1 MVHDNLIG
9 QNILGYDV
17 KNTIHSGA
25 FGTVYEVEKTN
36 PSGTYKRA
44 LKHMTIPSTSQY
56 ISVLNSMGGDE
67 SKTKDYFSKM
77 LENIANE
84 IRILNQL
91 SEEDSTH
98 IVRYY
103 ENDIKIQDNP
113 LRYDI
118 FILMERL
125 KPLEDFINQNPF
137 TVSDVLNLGLDVLQG
152 LKTCHDNDVIHR
164 DIKEGNIFV
173 TDNGNYKIGD
183 FGVSKILKHSSNAES
198 FKGTPNYLA
207 PEIRNNQKGY
217 TKSVDLYSLG
227 IVLYRLLNYNRNPFV
242 PRYPDSYNYEDEN
255 LALEKRMNGEIPDL
269 PLLGG
274 EFIGDVIVKSLKSME
289 ERFQTV
295 DEFFDALKKA
305 KEKTDHHI
313 LEENVI
319 AVPLDT
325 TLNSNSTNY
334 IETLRDTDSNNA
346 NYSQTDNEHT
356 RNIDIN
362 GIFQTQSNSSE
373 LQSNHSSITENLE
386 QIASPPEPPTDV
398 PENVVTD
405 SADNDIFDKIIL
417 FMPIIIFFIGILAYF
432 IIIPNIYGKSVSFID
447 WLFSDT
453 ETIVATLRNANVVFE
468 QVNGIVAIGMF
479 CWLWLASFILSL
491 FFAGRKLNA
500 HAEPATSLKATK
512 QENCLVVQN
521 INFILDNLKMKH
533 RTREIED
540 FSYSVKRLE
549 NNLSIETDFGY
560 GNSSVIQCENNLTDK
575 IRELKISVTNIEI
588 GNISDNIR
596 KSATILNNINSLL
609 KQRAELKK
617 RH

>member
-1 MVHDNLIG
+1 MSQANLIG
-9 QNILGYDV
+9 QSILGYNV
-17 KNTIHSGA
+17 KKIIHSGA
-25 FGTVYEVEKTN
+25 FGTVYAVEKTN

-84 IRILNQL
+84 IRILNRL

-103 ENDIKIQDNP
+103 ENDIKIQDTP

-118 FILMERL
+118 FILMECL
-125 KPLEDFINQNPF
+125 NPLEDFINQNKF
-137 TVSDVLNLGLDVLQG
+137 TVSDVLNLGFDVLQG
-152 LKTCHDNDVIHR
+152 LKTCHDNDIIHR

-173 TDNGNYKIGD
+173 TDNNNYKIGD

-198 FKGTPNYLA
+198 FTGTPNYLA
-207 PEIRNNQKGY
+207 PEIRSDQRGY

-242 PRYPDSYNYEDEN
+242 PRYPDNYNYEDEN
-255 LALEKRMNGEIPDL
+255 IAFEKRMNGEIPDL

-274 EFIGDVIVKSLKSME
+274 EFIGKVVVKSLQSSSD
-289 ERFQTV
+289 RFQTAE
-295 DEFFDALKKA
+295 EFLNALKNA
-305 KEKTDHHI
+305 KEKTSPEI
-313 LEENVI
+313 LEENII
-319 AVPLDT
+319 AVNSNA

-334 IETLRDTDSNNA
+334 AETLRDTGESNPNSSP
-346 NYSQTDNEHT
+346 NTNEQHRT
-356 RNIDIN
+356 LNIN
-362 GIFQTQSNSSE
+362 GIFQTQSNPSE
-373 LQSNHSSITENLE
+373 MQINHSNVRENLNHIE
-386 QIASPPEPPTDV
+386 IPPEV
-398 PENVVTD
+398 SENEMPH
-405 SADNDIFDKIIL
+405 SGNDIFDKMIL
-417 FMPIIIFFIGILAYF
+417 FMPVIIFFIGVLAYF

-453 ETIVATLRNANVVFE
+453 ETIVATLRNSNVVFE
-468 QVNGIVAIGMF
+468 QVNGIVAIGIF
-479 CWLWLASFILSL
+479 CWMWLASFILSL
-491 FFAGRKLNA
+491 FFVGRKLNSP
-500 HAEPATSLKATK
+500 AEPTTSLKSTK
-512 QENCLVVQN
+512 QANCLVLQN
-521 INFILDNLKMKH
+521 INFTLVNLRNKH
-533 RTREIED
+533 GTREVED
-540 FSYSVKRLE
+540 LSYAMKRLE

-560 GNSSVIQCENNLTDK
+560 GSSAVIKCENDITEK
-575 IRELKISVTNIEI
+575 IRELKISVSNIEI

-596 KSATILNNINSLL
+596 KSNSILNDINLL
-609 KQRAELKK
+609 IMQRSELKK